1 MIQSAEYQLKS
12 FVIEHRIDIQ
22 YITNKYM
29 KEWLR
34 CAVEMKKNKIKF
46 KDKPIKKYFIM
57 KSTILKKNK
66 KRIWTELSE
75 EEYSESDESE

>member
-1 MIQSAEYQLKS
+1 MQSTEYQLKS

-22 YITNKYM
+22 YTISKYM
-29 KEWLR
+29 REQLR
-34 CAVEMKKNKIKF
+34 CIAEMKKNKTKF

-66 KRIWTELSE
+66 KRIYTKLLEE